1 MHINGSKSKQHH
13 IRTTIR
19 ACTSSHEI
27 QKKSFCNCSCAGYGF
42 PVKDDELK
50 NSIYK
55 GVLNCSIDKNLFHGF
70 LLK

>member
-1 MHINGSKSKQHH
+1 MVQSLNSITLEPLFAHVHPHMKYK
-13 IRTTIR
+13 
-19 ACTSSHEI
+19 
-27 QKKSFCNCSCAGYGF
+27 KKSFCNCSCAGYGF